1 MEIPRN
7 LISDSTLVQETF
19 DLISAN
25 GGRAAFTEIADAVLR
40 LANLSE
46 ELAALLITDLI
57 RDDPRFRIE
66 GAHLTIM
73 DDDTELRPLREIDF
87 VVLDF
92 EAIIATSKTARVI
105 ELGSYRVHGGE
116 ITGNFQTL
124 INPEARLPR
133 YIATMTGISGEMLA
147 AAPKFSEIVNAWLEF
162 AGDAVL
168 VAHNSSF
175 DLSLLN
181 HEIGRVF
188 PGCRM
193 RNHDLCTVDLARRLV
208 LNSERHNLDA
218 LADHFGIENPE
229 RHRAAGD
236 ALTTAR
242 ILLRLLDQLEAAG
255 VHTLAEARTF
265 RVDAKPRRAK
275 RARRLALDV

>member
-25 GGRAAFTEIADAVLR
+25 GGRTAFAEIADTILR
-40 LANLSE
+40 LANLST
-46 ELAALLITDLI
+46 ELSALLIKDMI
-57 RDDPRFRIE
+57 GSDPRFRIE
-66 GAHLTIM
+66 GAHLTII
-73 DDDTELRPLREIDF
+73 DDDTELRPLSEIDF
-87 VVLDF
+87 VVLDL
-92 EAIIATSKTARVI
+92 EAIIARTKTARVI
-105 ELGSYRVHGGE
+105 ELGAYRVHRGE
-116 ITGNFQTL
+116 IVDNFQTL

-133 YIATMTGISGEMLA
+133 YIATMTGIADEMLA
-147 AAPKFSEIVNAWLEF
+147 AAPKFSEILDAWLGF

-193 RNHDLCTVDLARRLV
+193 RNHDLCTVELGRRLV
-208 LNSERHNLDA
+208 SNSERHNLDA

-229 RHRAAGD
+229 CHRAAGD

-255 VHTLAEARTF
+255 VCTLAEARTF
-265 RVDAKPRRAK
+265 QVDAKPRRAK
-275 RARRLALDV
+275 RVRRLALDV